1 MVRVRQMLADLIFNE
16 AQILA
21 NVNLTIER
29 IIEYARAVGVPEG
42 TNKVV
47 NVLTKADNN
56 CKTCD
61 QLGGGGSPIGGC
73 FDSCERRRQG

>member
-1 MVRVRQMLADLIFNE
+1 MLADLIFNE

-42 TNKVV
+42 AKQLV
-47 NVLTKADNN
+47 NVLTRADNN
-56 CKTCD
+56 CRGTD
-61 QLGGGGSPIGGC
+61 TGAAGG
-73 FDSCERRRQG
+73 ERN